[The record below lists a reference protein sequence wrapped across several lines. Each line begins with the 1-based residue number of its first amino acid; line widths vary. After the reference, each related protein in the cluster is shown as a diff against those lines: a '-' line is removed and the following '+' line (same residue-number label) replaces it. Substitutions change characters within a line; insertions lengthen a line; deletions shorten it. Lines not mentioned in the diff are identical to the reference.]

1 MTMSKLDNLA
11 DIVFVD
17 ADADEVESYVI
28 GRYEAITGRTL
39 AKGDPVR
46 LFLLTIAALIV
57 LLLNKINETGKQNLL
72 RYATGDNLD
81 HLGALVGVERI
92 PAKAAVTTMRIR
104 LSAKL
109 QTATIIPA
117 GTRFTAGDNV
127 FFALDAPLV
136 IDAGATSA
144 DGSATCLTKG
154 ELGNGYVAGQLKTLV
169 DPVPYVDSVAN
180 ITTSEGGAEVQS
192 DDSYREDIRRAPE
205 NFSTAGP
212 EGAYI
217 YHAKRAS
224 TKIADVTVWSP
235 EAGKVEVRPLLAAG
249 VTATGADGK
258 PVIGLLPKVTI
269 DTELPLSSTNP
280 VQNKTITAALS
291 NLDIDIATNDEI
303 DNALNLAGSGDLP
316 TGGGV
321 SSGSNYTLPTA
332 SSSTLGGVKIG
343 SNISAPDGTISLA
356 KSNVTSA
363 LGYTPAT
370 TNNASFTGTTMVQT
384 LTVSSALNIPGG
396 SIWIE

>member
-46 LFLLTIAALIV
+46 LFLLTITALIV

-92 PAKAAVTTMRIR
+92 PAKAAVTTMRVK
-104 LSAKL
+104 LSAQL
-109 QTATIIPA
+109 QTATIIPL

-136 IDAGATSA
+136 IEAGTTIA

-154 ELGNGYVAGQLKTLV
+154 ELGNGYVVGQLKTLV
-169 DPVPYVDSVAN
+169 DPVPYVDSVVN
-180 ITTSEGGAEVQS
+180 VTVSEGGAEIQS
-192 DDSYREDIRRAPE
+192 DDSYREDIRLAPE

-224 TKIADVTVWSP
+224 SKITDVTVWSP
-235 EAGKVEVRPLLAAG
+235 EAGKVEVRPLLAGGKLPGEEMLLQVKATLNDKTVRPLTDNISVLAPEKVSYSINLTYYIASDNKTQTTAIQNAVNAAVDDYVLWQKSKLGRDINPSELIVRVMAAG
-249 VTATGADGK
+249 AKRVAVTAPAFTA
-258 PVIGLLPKVTI
+258 TT
-269 DTELPLSSTNP
+269 DTQVAVCSTKS
-280 VQNKTITAALS
+280 V
-291 NLDIDIATNDEI
+291 
-303 DNALNLAGSGDLP
+303 
-316 TGGGV
+316 
-321 SSGSNYTLPTA
+321 
-332 SSSTLGGVKIG
+332 TLGG
-343 SNISAPDGTISLA
+343 
-356 KSNVTSA
+356 
-363 LGYTPAT
+363 
-370 TNNASFTGTTMVQT
+370 
-384 LTVSSALNIPGG
+384 
-396 SIWIE
+396 IEDA

>member
-46 LFLLTIAALIV
+46 LFLLTISALIV

-92 PAKAAVTTMRIR
+92 SAKAAVTTMRIR

-127 FFALDAPLV
+127 FFVLDAPLV
-136 IDAGATSA
+136 IDAGTTSA

-180 ITTSEGGAEVQS
+180 VTTSEGGAEVQS
-192 DDSYREDIRRAPE
+192 DDSYREDIRLAPE

-235 EAGKVEVRPLLAAG
+235 EAGKVEVRPLLAGGELPGDEMLQQVKTTLDDKKVRPLTDNISVLAPEQVTYNLSLTYYIASDNKAQATAIQNAVNAAVDDYVLWQKSKLGRDINPSELIVRVMAAG
-249 VTATGADGK
+249 AKRVAVTA
-258 PVIGLLPKVTI
+258 PVFTATT
-269 DTELPLSSTNP
+269 DTQVAVCGT
-280 VQNKTITAALS
+280 KT
-291 NLDIDIATNDEI
+291 
-303 DNALNLAGSGDLP
+303 
-316 TGGGV
+316 V
-321 SSGSNYTLPTA
+321 
-332 SSSTLGGVKIG
+332 TLGG
-343 SNISAPDGTISLA
+343 
-356 KSNVTSA
+356 
-363 LGYTPAT
+363 
-370 TNNASFTGTTMVQT
+370 
-384 LTVSSALNIPGG
+384 
-396 SIWIE
+396 IEDA

>member
-1 MTMSKLDNLA
+1 MTTSKLDNLA

-28 GRYEAITGRTL
+28 GRYESITGRTL

-92 PAKAAVTTMRIR
+92 AAKAAVTTMRVK
-104 LSAKL
+104 LSAEL

-136 IDAGATSA
+136 IGAGTTSA
-144 DGSATCLTKG
+144 EGSATCLTKG
-154 ELGNGYVAGQLKTLV
+154 ELGNGYIAGQLKTLV

-180 ITTSEGGAEVQS
+180 ITTSEGGAEVQD
-192 DDSYREDIRRAPE
+192 DDSYREDIRLAPE
-205 NFSTAGP
+205 HFSTAGP
-212 EGAYI
+212 DGAYI

-224 TKIADVTVWSP
+224 SKITDVTVWSP
-235 EAGKVEVRPLLAAG
+235 EAGKVEVRPLLAGGELPGEEMLQQVKATLNDKTVRPLTDNISVLAPEQVSYSIELTYYIASDNKAQATAIQNAVNVAVDDYELWQKSKLGRDINPSELIVRVMAAG
-249 VTATGADGK
+249 AKRVAVTAPAFNAT
-258 PVIGLLPKVTI
+258 T
-269 DTELPLSSTNP
+269 DTQVAICSS
-280 VQNKTITAALS
+280 KT
-291 NLDIDIATNDEI
+291 
-303 DNALNLAGSGDLP
+303 
-316 TGGGV
+316 V
-321 SSGSNYTLPTA
+321 
-332 SSSTLGGVKIG
+332 TLGG
-343 SNISAPDGTISLA
+343 
-356 KSNVTSA
+356 
-363 LGYTPAT
+363 
-370 TNNASFTGTTMVQT
+370 
-384 LTVSSALNIPGG
+384 
-396 SIWIE
+396 IEDA

>member
-1 MTMSKLDNLA
+1 MTTSKLDKLA

-109 QTATIIPA
+109 QTVTIIPA

-136 IDAGATSA
+136 IDAGTTSA
-144 DGSATCLTKG
+144 DSSATCLTKG

-192 DDSYREDIRRAPE
+192 DDSYREDIRLAPE

-224 TKIADVTVWSP
+224 TKIIDVTVWSP
-235 EAGKVEVRPLLAAG
+235 EAGKVEVRPLLAGGELPGDEMLQQVKATLNDKTVRPLTDNISVLAPEQLTYNLSLTYYIASDNKAQATAIPNAVNAAVDDYVLWQKSKLGRDINPSELIVRVMAAG
-249 VTATGADGK
+249 AKRVAVTA
-258 PVIGLLPKVTI
+258 PVFTATT
-269 DTELPLSSTNP
+269 DTQVAVCGT
-280 VQNKTITAALS
+280 KT
-291 NLDIDIATNDEI
+291 
-303 DNALNLAGSGDLP
+303 
-316 TGGGV
+316 V
-321 SSGSNYTLPTA
+321 M
-332 SSSTLGGVKIG
+332 LGG
-343 SNISAPDGTISLA
+343 
-356 KSNVTSA
+356 
-363 LGYTPAT
+363 
-370 TNNASFTGTTMVQT
+370 
-384 LTVSSALNIPGG
+384 
-396 SIWIE
+396 IEDA

>member
-92 PAKAAVTTMRIR
+92 PAKAAVTTMRVK
-104 LSAKL
+104 LSAQL

-136 IDAGATSA
+136 IEAGITSG
-144 DGSATCLTKG
+144 DGSATCLAKG
-154 ELGNGYVAGQLKTLV
+154 ELGNGYIAGQLKTLV

-180 ITTSEGGAEVQS
+180 ITTSEGGAEVQD
-192 DDSYREDIRRAPE
+192 DDSYREDIRLAPE
-205 NFSTAGP
+205 HFSTAGP
-212 EGAYI
+212 DGAYV
-217 YHAKRAS
+217 YYAKRAS
-224 TKIADVTVWSP
+224 SKISDVTVWSP
-235 EAGKVEVRPLLAAG
+235 EAGKVEVRPLLAGGELPGEEMLQQVKATLNDKTVRPLTDNISVLAPEQVSYSINLTYYIASDNKAQATAIQNVVNAAVDDYVLWQKSRLGRDINPSELIVRVMAAG
-249 VTATGADGK
+249 AKRVAVTAPAFTA
-258 PVIGLLPKVTI
+258 TT
-269 DTELPLSSTNP
+269 DTQVAVCST
-280 VQNKTITAALS
+280 KT
-291 NLDIDIATNDEI
+291 
-303 DNALNLAGSGDLP
+303 
-316 TGGGV
+316 V
-321 SSGSNYTLPTA
+321 
-332 SSSTLGGVKIG
+332 TLGG
-343 SNISAPDGTISLA
+343 
-356 KSNVTSA
+356 
-363 LGYTPAT
+363 
-370 TNNASFTGTTMVQT
+370 
-384 LTVSSALNIPGG
+384 
-396 SIWIE
+396 IEDD